1 MQPDPNK
8 KPMNPIFNYVTTGM
22 LGMVLVFGFGTM
34 EAVGS
39 TTSTMKNIGNYGGGV
54 LCLISMAQGI
64 QEVKRRKD
72 RQ

>member
-1 MQPDPNK
+1 MQPDPKK

-22 LGMVLVFGFGTM
+22 LGIGLIFGLGTM
-34 EAVGS
+34 EAAGPA
-39 TTSTMKNIGNYGGGV
+39 TSTMKNIGNYGGGA
-54 LCLISMAQGI
+54 LCLISIVQGI